1 MSLDVSVMSDATRT
15 RMVARTALVQID
27 TLVDEG
33 LRGPGLEALIEHAE
47 ALAVA
52 PYARLRRDPF
62 LHLCRLRD
70 VLEELVGL
78 TSQRLV
84 ATLDDLI
91 ARRVPVA

>member
-1 MSLDVSVMSDATRT
+1 MSDATRI

-33 LRGPGLEALIEHAE
+33 LRGAALEALIDHAE

-52 PYARLRRDPF
+52 PFARVLRDPF
-62 LHLCRLRD
+62 PHLCRLRD
-70 VLEELVGL
+70 VLDGLVGL

-84 ATLDDLI
+84 TTLDDLI
-91 ARRVPVA
+91 ARTVRVP

>member
-1 MSLDVSVMSDATRT
+1 MSDATRI

-33 LRGPGLEALIEHAE
+33 LRGAAVDALVDHAE

-52 PYARLRRDPF
+52 PFARVRRDPF
-62 LHLCRLRD
+62 PHLCRLRD

-78 TSQRLV
+78 TSHALV
-84 ATLDDLI
+84 VTLDDLI
-91 ARRVPVA
+91 EIGRAHV

>member
-1 MSLDVSVMSDATRT
+1 MSDATRI

-33 LRGPGLEALIEHAE
+33 LRGAALDALVDHAE

-52 PYARLRRDPF
+52 PFARARRDPF
-62 LHLCRLRD
+62 PHLCRLRD

-78 TSQRLV
+78 TSHALV
-84 ATLDDLI
+84 VTLDDLI
-91 ARRVPVA
+91 ARTVRVP